1 MPSGDKIKREIVCPR
16 RRASCTGGAGNA
28 GERPAQDRNAGIG
41 PAYKPPSCTGGR
53 SEPYGGDRHDHYKNC
68 GKRHAAHCPGGHL
81 DTNTA
86 PQLEAELKTS
96 LSGITE
102 LELDFSGLEYISS
115 AGLRVLLAAQK
126 TMSRQGKMT
135 IRNVNETIMEVFE
148 ITGFVEILTIV

>member
-1 MPSGDKIKREIVCPR
+1 MEEIAMTITKTVENGTLR
-16 RRASCTGGAGNA
+16 IAL
-28 GERPAQDRNAGIG
+28 E
-41 PAYKPPSCTGGR
+41 GR
-53 SEPYGGDRHDHYKNC
+53 
-68 GKRHAAHCPGGHL
+68 L

-86 PQLEAELKTS
+86 PQLETELKTS
-96 LSGITE
+96 LSGISE

-115 AGLRVLLAAQK
+115 AGMRVLLAAQK